1 MAIKELRFLLRHSSV
16 YGLGTIFA
24 QAAGFLLLPFY
35 TNYLTPADYGVAAIV
50 ETSIAIIGVMLSMGL
65 HQAIARFYA
74 EGSESEARDLVISTS
89 YIFTALI
96 SLPFVP
102 MLLLVSAPL
111 SELLFK
117 RSDYGTFF
125 MLSSLGLF
133 MGFFVQVGLTYL
145 VLKARSSTY
154 VLVTISNTVMLI
166 LLNVYFIAFK
176 GTGLIGIFYS
186 ALIAKTTYAVL
197 LSAPI
202 LMKTGLG
209 FSFGLG
215 LRMIWFAI
223 PLGFSTIFR
232 IITNESDKLFINYFF
247 SPFETGIY
255 AVAVKIATGVHLL
268 LTMTFVQSFQ
278 PIRYQIAKE
287 EGGPRT
293 YGSIFEQYLLAI
305 GAFGLFLSIFSDE
318 IIRLMTA
325 EEFYTSAMFI
335 PPLILSWIM
344 FGSKYHL
351 ENGILLS
358 MKSRYIFYISGVS
371 SAVNIILN
379 ILLIPR
385 WGLWGA
391 VLSSNVSNA
400 ILAGASFVV
409 SQRFYRIDI
418 RWFKVMKLAA
428 CISVCFALSILASR
442 LDTLMSFA
450 AKLAIMAGFCGSVF
464 ALGLIEMEVFL
475 PLTRKLFPAGQHSRA
490 HAGPLGR
497 DGIGP
502 AQEPGPGGVK
512 AAGRRG
518 RRKAARIAQASGEG
532 R

>member
-35 TNYLTPADYGVAAIV
+35 TNFLTPADYGVAAIV

-65 HQAIARFYA
+65 HQAIARFHA
-74 EGSESEARDLVISTS
+74 EGSGSEAKDLVISTS
-89 YIFTALI
+89 YILTALI

-102 MLLLVSAPL
+102 VLLFVSVPL

-133 MGFFVQVGLTYL
+133 IGFFVQVGLTYL
-145 VLKARSSTY
+145 VLKTKSTIY

-166 LLNVYFIAFK
+166 LLNVYFIAFLK
-176 GTGLIGIFYS
+176 TGLIGIFYS
-186 ALIAKTTYAVL
+186 ALITKIVYAL
-197 LSAPI
+197 FLSAPI
-202 LMKTGLG
+202 LVKTGLG
-209 FSFGLG
+209 FSPRLG
-215 LRMIWFAI
+215 ARMIWFSI

-255 AVAVKIATGVHLL
+255 AVAVKIATGVHVL
-268 LTMTFVQSFQ
+268 LTMTFFQSFQ
-278 PIRYQIAKE
+278 PIRYEIAKE

-305 GAFGLFLSIFSDE
+305 GAFGLFISIFSED

-371 SAVNIILN
+371 SGVNIILN
-379 ILLIPR
+379 LLLIPR

-409 SQRFYRIDI
+409 SQRLYRIDI
-418 RWFKVMKLAA
+418 RWLKVMKLVM
-428 CISVCFALSILASR
+428 CMSVCFALSILASR
-442 LDTLMSFA
+442 LGPLVSLA
-450 AKLAIMAGFCGSVF
+450 AKLAIMAGFCACVF
-464 ALGLIEMEVFL
+464 AMGLIEMEMFL
-475 PLTRKLFPAGQHSRA
+475 PITKRLFPAGQQGHGRP
-490 HAGPLGR
+490 GPLGQ
-497 DGIGP
+497 DGLGHG
-502 AQEPGPGGVK
+502 QEPRAGSAK
-512 AAGRRG
+512 AVGRRG
-518 RRKAARIAQASGEG
+518 RKAARIARASGKG
-532 R
+532 L